1 MEKEVSERIMINSR
15 SSVSDQSFY
24 NLQAFHNV
32 LQNANILQS
41 NFAHEGYAV
50 KIKFEDWTAS
60 NFNFQ
65 QFCKLFNLVKGYQ
78 SLEQTPKRSFFEFI
92 CSQNVS
98 ISDDFDN
105 QIKILSERASQ
116 MAEIE
121 TPQPTENIQVIKMPI
136 DINTGRSIAEM
147 VELYGTPDAV
157 QKAQSSYLLGEPKQ
171 V

>member
-1 MEKEVSERIMINSR
+1 MSSIRERSPHKDKRTSKAQNMEKEVSERIMINSR

-105 QIKILSERASQ
+105 QIKILSERAS
-116 MAEIE
+116 
-121 TPQPTENIQVIKMPI
+121 
-136 DINTGRSIAEM
+136 
-147 VELYGTPDAV
+147 
-157 QKAQSSYLLGEPKQ
+157 
-171 V
+171 